1 MSVAALADRIRAGEL
16 SARAAVEESLRRI
29 AELDPELNA
38 FISIRA
44 DEALAEAD
52 ALDRGPSRGV
62 LHGVPIAVK
71 DVIDVAGART
81 TAASRILAEN
91 VARADAATVEALR
104 AAGAVVVGKLN
115 THEFALGAMTT
126 SPYFGP
132 ARNPWATDRI
142 CGGSSGGS
150 GAAAAARLVPA
161 TLGTDTAGSIRIP
174 ASFCGV
180 TGIRPTSGRVSNRGV
195 VPVSFTLDTVGP
207 IAPSAEDC
215 AIVLEAIA
223 GHDARDPTTAD
234 VPVPPYR
241 RELERGAD
249 GLRVGVVTALVDRA
263 DPRIGSTVRSAVEKL
278 AVAGAVVEEVEVP
291 LLDQAGAILPLIM
304 LPEAA
309 EVHLPWLRSRLDDYG
324 PDVRAR
330 LLAGLLLPATAG
342 VTGRRARRW
351 YCERLA
357 GVMERFDVLAAP
369 QMLTLPPRIGEDTVE
384 VAGEEVLYR
393 LSVIPTSSPWTL
405 AGLPV
410 VSAPCGFVDD
420 LPVGLALVGRRFE
433 EATVLRLAHAYQAL
447 TDWHERR
454 PPLAG

>member
-1 MSVAALADRIRAGEL
+1 MSVAALADRIRTGGL
-16 SARAAVEESLRRI
+16 TARAAVEECLGRI
-29 AELDPELNA
+29 AEIDPDLNS
-38 FISIRA
+38 FITVLA

-104 AAGAVVVGKLN
+104 AEGAVMVGKLN

-126 SPYFGP
+126 SPHSGP

-180 TGIRPTSGRVSNRGV
+180 TGLRPTSGRVSNRGV

-215 AIVLEAIA
+215 AILLEAIA
-223 GHDARDPTTAD
+223 GHDPRDPTTAD
-234 VPVPPYR
+234 LPVPPYS
-241 RELERGAD
+241 RELERGAA
-249 GLRVGVVTALVDRA
+249 GLRVGVVSALVDRA
-263 DPRIGSTVRSAVEKL
+263 DPRIGAAVLEAVEEL
-278 AVAGAVVEEVEVP
+278 AAAGAVVEEVEVP

-330 LLAGLLLPATAG
+330 LLAGLLLPVTAG

-351 YCERLA
+351 YCERLEEVL
-357 GVMERFDVLAAP
+357 GRFDVLAAP
-369 QMLTLPPRIGEDTVE
+369 QMLTAPPRIGEDTVE
-384 VAGEEVLYR
+384 VSGEEVLYR

-410 VSAPCGFVDD
+410 ASVPCGFVDG
-420 LPVGLALVGRRFE
+420 LPVGLALVGRRFA
-433 EATVLRLAHAYQAL
+433 EADVLRLAHAYQTS

-454 PPLAG
+454 PPIAG